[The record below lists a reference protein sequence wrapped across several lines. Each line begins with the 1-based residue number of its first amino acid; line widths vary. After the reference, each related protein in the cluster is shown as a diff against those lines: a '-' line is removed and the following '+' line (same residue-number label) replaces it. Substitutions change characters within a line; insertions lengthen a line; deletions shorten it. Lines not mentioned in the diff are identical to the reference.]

1 MNRKKEIL
9 IAVIAIIMMIII
21 GQSYIIHNQARFD
34 GNRVCS
40 KNPNRFYLNFNL
52 MNKDDSETMVL
63 NEGETLHLM
72 PKDGWKSKRKMTD
85 DSREK

>member
-34 GNRVCS
+34 GDRVCS

-52 MNKDDSETMVL
+52 S
-63 NEGETLHLM
+63 
-72 PKDGWKSKRKMTD
+72 
-85 DSREK
+85 

>member
-1 MNRKKEIL
+1 MRGIYRRGMNRKKEIL

-34 GNRVCS
+34 GDRVCS

-52 MNKDDSETMVL
+52 MKQKT
-63 NEGETLHLM
+63 
-72 PKDGWKSKRKMTD
+72 
-85 DSREK
+85 

>member
-34 GNRVCS
+34 GDR
-40 KNPNRFYLNFNL
+40 KNCRW
-52 MNKDDSETMVL
+52 
-63 NEGETLHLM
+63 GESLC
-72 PKDGWKSKRKMTD
+72 R
-85 DSREK
+85 